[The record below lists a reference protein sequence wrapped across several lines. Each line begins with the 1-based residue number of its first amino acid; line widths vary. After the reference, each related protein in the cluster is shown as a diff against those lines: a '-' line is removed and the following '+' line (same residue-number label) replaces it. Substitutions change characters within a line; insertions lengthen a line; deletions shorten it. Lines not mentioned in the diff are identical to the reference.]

1 MADDDNADRVARFLA
16 FIGGPENYLPKVP
29 EPEPVEEGPVEDPEA
44 ELPPPVE
51 IDPNFK
57 PIYARDLI
65 KNVQV
70 KAVPAVTMSGD
81 AHDFSFDSRGGQ
93 PAPLGI
99 CFCPFLAVTKYC
111 YKFVPKKLMQ
121 PLATAFFDAE
131 KIWSRDWDL

>member
-1 MADDDNADRVARFLA
+1 MANDGEDDRVARFLA
-16 FIGGPENYLPKVP
+16 FIGGPENYLPKLP
-29 EPEPVEEGPVEDPEA
+29 EPAPVEEEPVENTVD

-57 PIYARDLI
+57 PIYASDLI
-65 KNVQV
+65 KPVQPKSGV
-70 KAVPAVTMSGD
+70 VAMSND
-81 AHDFSFDSRGGQ
+81 PLDFSFDSRCGQ

-131 KIWSRDWDL
+131 KIWSRVWDL

>member
-1 MADDDNADRVARFLA
+1 MAEDDKNDRLAQFLA
-16 FIGGPENYLPKVP
+16 FLGGPENYLPKLPKPALVQEQP
-29 EPEPVEEGPVEDPEA
+29 FEDHED
-44 ELPPPVE
+44 ELPPPPP
-51 IDPNFK
+51 IDPNHK

-65 KNVQV
+65 KPVQSKPGV
-70 KAVPAVTMSGD
+70 VTMSNEPL
-81 AHDFSFDSRGGQ
+81 DFSFDSRCGQ

-111 YKFVPKKLMQ
+111 YKFVSKKLMQ